1 MFVSG
6 ATADGIKPK
15 VGVLALHE
23 VGEAGAKSLEGR
35 AAQLEDS
42 SSFVFFLF
50 FFFSLKFPKCHY
62 NSHSSGCEGWLSRW

>member
-23 VGEAGAKSLEGR
+23 VGGAGANSLEGR
-35 AAQLEDS
+35 VAQLEDS
-42 SSFVFFLF
+42 SSFIFFLF
-50 FFFSLKFPKCHY
+50 FFLA
-62 NSHSSGCEGWLSRW
+62 